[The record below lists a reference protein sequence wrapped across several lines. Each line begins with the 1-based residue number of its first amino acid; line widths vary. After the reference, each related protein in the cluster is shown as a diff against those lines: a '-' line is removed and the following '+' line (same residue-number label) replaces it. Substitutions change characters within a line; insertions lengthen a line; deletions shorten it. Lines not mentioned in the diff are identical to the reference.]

1 MADAPE
7 GVRYLPGHL
16 GPAAQ
21 TELLRELGALV
32 AAAPLYRPVMPNS
45 GRPFSVRMTNAGSH
59 GWFADRGG
67 YRYVARHPET
77 GRPWPPIPAALLA
90 LWREAAGGYPGDPEC
105 CLVNYYAPE
114 ARRGLHRDAD
124 EETFAAP
131 VVSLSLGDS
140 AVFRIGGP
148 ERRGPTTSLKLHSGD
163 VVVLAGAA
171 GTKVAAIGRWAVWAG
186 SWTGAFIWSCCSRM
200 SATSCRSA
208 RSSRH
213 STADRMTEPTT
224 SAHEIV
230 SDARIE
236 PPWPFRC
243 KAIKH
248 SLR

>member
-1 MADAPE
+1 MAAAPE
-7 GVRYLPGHL
+7 GFRYLPGHL
-16 GPAAQ
+16 GAAAQ
-21 TELLRELGALV
+21 ATLLRELRALA

-67 YRYVARHPET
+67 YRYIARHPET

-114 ARRGLHRDAD
+114 ARMGLHRDAD

-140 AVFRIGGP
+140 AVFRIGGAA
-148 ERRGPTTSLKLHSGD
+148 RRGPTTSLKLHSGD

-171 GTKVAAIGRWAVWAG
+171 RQAYHGIDRLLGG
-186 SWTGAFIWSCCSRM
+186 
-200 SATSCRSA
+200 
-208 RSSRH
+208 SSRLL
-213 STADRMTEPTT
+213 AQAGWPGGG
-224 SAHEIV
+224 
-230 SDARIE
+230 RINVT
-236 PPWPFRC
+236 
-243 KAIKH
+243 
-248 SLR
+248 LRRVTRGPGEGAAGERA